1 MEVPPLAILRFAKY
15 KGAEIKNLEAHNEHT
30 GEECGST
37 PDVDASRTHLNFHL
51 VRPMGT
57 YSAES
62 ERQIKEAG
70 CHTRSD
76 SVRVV
81 EVLVTAAPEFFQ
93 DRKHSEWKDFF
104 TQALE
109 FISQR
114 QSPETILSAV
124 VHLDEENPHMH
135 LCFVPLTEDK
145 RLCAME
151 IVGNKRKL
159 IEWQDRFFEH
169 ISQKYSAEEIRHH
182 RRNLSEFVTDP
193 FG

>member
-1 MEVPPLAILRFAKY
+1 MKHFDPK
-15 KGAEIKNLEAHNEHT
+15 
-30 GEECGST
+30 
-37 PDVDASRTHLNFHL
+37 
-51 VRPMGT
+51 
-57 YSAES
+57 
-62 ERQIKEAG
+62 
-70 CHTRSD
+70 
-76 SVRVV
+76 
-81 EVLVTAAPEFFQ
+81 EFFG
-93 DRKHSEWKDFF
+93 E
-104 TQALE
+104 AME

-124 VHLDEENPHMH
+124 VHLDEEYPHMH
-135 LCFVPLTEDK
+135 LCFVPLTKDK

>member
-1 MEVPPLAILRFAKY
+1 MKHFDPK
-15 KGAEIKNLEAHNEHT
+15 
-30 GEECGST
+30 
-37 PDVDASRTHLNFHL
+37 
-51 VRPMGT
+51 
-57 YSAES
+57 
-62 ERQIKEAG
+62 
-70 CHTRSD
+70 
-76 SVRVV
+76 
-81 EVLVTAAPEFFQ
+81 EFFG
-93 DRKHSEWKDFF
+93 E
-104 TQALE
+104 AME

-124 VHLDEENPHMH
+124 VHLDEEYHHMH
-135 LCFVPLTEDK
+135 LCFVPLTKDK